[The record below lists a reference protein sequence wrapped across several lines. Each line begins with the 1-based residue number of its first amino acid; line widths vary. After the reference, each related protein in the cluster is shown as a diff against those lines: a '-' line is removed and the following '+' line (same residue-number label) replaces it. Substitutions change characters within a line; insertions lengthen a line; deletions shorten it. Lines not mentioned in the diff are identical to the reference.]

1 MRVMQQTEDGTVPA
15 PAPKSAP
22 DAARATASAP
32 DPAAD
37 AGPRFAAEDWRAAVL
52 RIARHYRI
60 GVSPEQMRLDLEWS
74 GGVAQIGRLARSAGL
89 LAEQVDPKD
98 LPALRLPALAT
109 FADGQVGVID
119 ARGPD
124 GYAVAFACDA
134 GLVTHVRPLA
144 LRELIHDLYVLR
156 PATAVPDARIDH
168 HIRPFTPDWL
178 RSIVLAD
185 LAPYKAV
192 MVASVVTN
200 VLALAGI
207 LFSMQVYD
215 RVVPSQSM
223 ETLHVLFGGVMLAIL
238 FGFAMKVAR
247 SRITD
252 AAGRAADLRISDR
265 VFGHA
270 LRVRNTAR
278 PRATGTF
285 IAQIRELEHIREIM
299 ASTTV
304 TAMADLPFFL
314 LFCALFY
321 YIAGPLVWIPLAAVV
336 LLLAPGLLAQRRLRR
351 LAEASARES
360 SLRGAML
367 VEAVQGLDDIKSLQA
382 ERRFQDQWA
391 RYTAVTSGAAVRLRD
406 LVGRLSSWAQTVQ
419 GAVFALVVYF
429 GAPLVMA
436 GEMSTGVLVAASM
449 LSSRML
455 APLTAVTQ
463 IVNRWQQARVARE
476 GVDRILELPVDAPTE
491 ARLVHKPSIEGRFV
505 LKDATFGHSPERPVL
520 RVPDLKIEPGERV
533 AILGRNGTGKST
545 LLAGLGG
552 LLQPLSGSVRLDGID
567 VDRIDPADV
576 RRDVGLVGQG
586 ARLFYGTLRENLVL
600 GAPRATDD
608 AILATLETLALT
620 GFVEGLPDGL
630 DHPIQEGGLGLS
642 GGQQQ
647 GLLLARMLLRDPR
660 TLLLDEPTAA
670 LDEVGES
677 AVIDTLRDLPGA
689 TLVIATH
696 RPAVLRIVDRL
707 VVLNKGT
714 VAIDGSKDEVLDRLR
729 RGKAA

>member
-1 MRVMQQTEDGTVPA
+1 MQTSARTSPGEVA
-15 PAPKSAP
+15 PA
-22 DAARATASAP
+22 
-32 DPAAD
+32 
-37 AGPRFAAEDWRAAVL
+37 AGAMPGPEGWRECVL

-60 GVSPEQMRLDLEWS
+60 GVSPEQMRLDQDWT
-74 GGVAQIGRLARSAGL
+74 GNAAGVGRLARSAGL
-89 LAEQVDPKD
+89 LAEPVAAPARA
-98 LPALRLPALAT
+98 LPTLRLPALAT
-109 FADGQVGVID
+109 FADGAIGVVET
-119 ARGPD
+119 RGPE
-124 GYAVAFACDA
+124 GYAVAFAGDA
-134 GLVTHVRPLA
+134 GLATRVGAVALA
-144 LRELIHDLYVLR
+144 SGVRELWVLR
-156 PATAVPDARIDH
+156 PASAVADERVDDYL
-168 HIRPFTPDWL
+168 RPWRPDWL
-178 RSIVLAD
+178 REIVLAD
-185 LAPYKAV
+185 LAPYRAV
-192 MVASVVTN
+192 MVASLVTN

-223 ETLHVLFGGVMLAIL
+223 TTLHVLFGGVALAIG

-252 AAGRAADLRISDR
+252 AAGRRADLRVSDR

-270 LRVRNTAR
+270 LRVRSTAR

-285 IAQIRELEHIREIM
+285 IAQIRELEHVREVM

-314 LFCALFY
+314 MFCALFA
-321 YIAGPLVWIPLAAVV
+321 YIAGPLVWIPVAATA
-336 LLLAPGLLAQRRLRR
+336 LLVAPGLLAQRRLRR
-351 LAEASARES
+351 LAEASAREG

-382 ERRFQDQWA
+382 ETRFQDQWNH
-391 RYTAVTSGAAVRLRD
+391 YTAVTSGASVRLRD

-419 GAVFALVVYF
+419 GGVFALVVYF

-476 GVDRILELPVDAPTE
+476 GLDRILALPVDAPPD
-491 ARLVHKPSIEGRFV
+491 ARRIHKPVIAGR
-505 LKDATFGHSPERPVL
+505 LALEDAAFGHSPERTVL
-520 RVPDLKIEPGERV
+520 RVPTLRIEPGERIAV
-533 AILGRNGTGKST
+533 LGRNGTGKST
-545 LLAGLGG
+545 LLAGLSG
-552 LLQPLSGSVRLDGID
+552 LLEPLSGSVRIDG
-567 VDRIDPADV
+567 VEMGRVDPADV
-576 RRDVGLVGQG
+576 RRDVVLVGQG
-586 ARLFYGTLRENLVL
+586 ARLFHGTLRENLVL
-600 GAPRATDD
+600 GAPRATDE
-608 AILATLETLALT
+608 AILAALDALALSD
-620 GFVEGLPDGL
+620 FVDALPDGL

-647 GLLLARMLLRDPR
+647 GLILARTLLRDPR

-670 LDEVGES
+670 LDEVAES
-677 AVIDTLRDLPGA
+677 AVIDALRDLPGA
-689 TLVIATH
+689 ALVIATH

-707 VVLNKGT
+707 IVLNGGT
-714 VAIDGSKDEVLDRLR
+714 IALDGPKAEVLDRLR
-729 RGKAA
+729 RGKAAA